1 MVTRPLSSTSIR
13 LVALA
18 VLAGLLLTTGLPAG
32 AAAGSG
38 VRPPSGRDPQPTPQP
53 GARDVDDVAAV
64 EALRRAA
71 AAEES
76 TAYSGT
82 QFVAVWNAVVSASE
96 LVDVT
101 NVPGRGTAIQIH
113 GGSTKNAAAFVA
125 RDAGPADAA
134 RDGASRGLGSLADLA
149 RAYRL
154 SLVGP
159 GSSVGRSAVVVEADR
174 REGTPAA
181 KFWID
186 DETGLV
192 LRRELYDTDGS
203 LMRANAYVSLDV
215 RTTSLSHLPPTLLDD
230 DNAVVAPAD
239 YAHLAAQ
246 GWNCCD
252 AWLGADPAGPVL
264 HDVRRT
270 DGGRTL
276 HLSYTDGLVGT
287 SVFEQRGRLDASALS
302 GFTRRVMSSGEVYV
316 RYGLSSYAVWADNG
330 LVYTV
335 VCDTPQG
342 LDAAVAAFPRT
353 VPTTTGAGLAQRLDR
368 GMARMVSWLNPF
380 D

>member
-1 MVTRPLSSTSIR
+1 VVTRPLSSTSVR

-32 AAAGSG
+32 AAAGTG
-38 VRPPSGRDPQPTPQP
+38 IRPPSGRDPQPTPLP
-53 GARDVDDVAAV
+53 GTRDVDDVEAV
-64 EALRRAA
+64 ETLRRAA
-71 AAEES
+71 AAEG
-76 TAYSGT
+76 TIAYSGT
-82 QFVAVWNAVVSASE
+82 QFVAVWNAMVSASE

-101 NVPGRGTAIQIH
+101 NIPGHGTAIRIH
-113 GGSTKNAAAFVA
+113 GGSAENAAAFVA
-125 RDAGPADAA
+125 RDAHPSDAA
-134 RDGASRGLGSLADLA
+134 GEGATGGLGSLVDLA
-149 RAYRL
+149 DAYHL

-159 GSSVGRSAVVVEADR
+159 GSSAGRPAVVVEADR
-174 REGTPAA
+174 RDGTPAA

-186 DETGLV
+186 DETGLL
-192 LRRELYDTDGS
+192 LRRELYDTDRS
-203 LMRANAYVSLDV
+203 LMRANAFVSLDV
-215 RTTSLSHLPPTLLDD
+215 RPAALSHLPPTLVDD
-230 DNAVVAPAD
+230 DNAVVAPAG
-239 YAHLAAQ
+239 YAPLAAQ

-252 AWLGADPAGPVL
+252 ARLGADPAGPVL

-287 SVFEQRGRLDASALS
+287 SVFQQRGRLDASALS
-302 GFTRRVMSSGEVYV
+302 GFTRRATPSGEVYV

-353 VPTTTGAGLAQRLDR
+353 VPTATGAGLAQRLDR

>member
-1 MVTRPLSSTSIR
+1 VVTRPLSSTSIR

-18 VLAGLLLTTGLPAG
+18 VLAGLLLTTALPAG
-32 AAAGSG
+32 AAAGG
-38 VRPPSGRDPQPTPQP
+38 VRPPSGRDPQPTPAP
-53 GARDVDDVAAV
+53 GARDVDDVTAV

-71 AAEES
+71 AAEGA

-101 NVPGRGTAIQIH
+101 NVPGRGTAIRVH
-113 GGSTKNAAAFVA
+113 GGSTENAAAFVA
-125 RDAGPADAA
+125 RDARPGAA
-134 RDGASRGLGSLADLA
+134 RDGATSGLGSLVDLA
-149 RAYRL
+149 GAYHL

-174 REGTPAA
+174 HDGTPAA

-186 DETGLV
+186 DETGLL

-203 LMRANAYVSLDV
+203 LMRAHAYVSLDV
-215 RTTSLSHLPPTLLDD
+215 RTVSLSHLPPTLLND
-230 DNAVVAPAD
+230 DNAVLAPAD

-252 AWLGADPAGPVL
+252 ARLGADPAGPVL

-302 GFTRRVMSSGEVYV
+302 GFTRRVMPSGEVYV